1 MLAWVAD
8 VLIVL
13 GLLVMTI
20 GVVGI
25 YRMPTVYLQLHAS
38 SKAVFLG
45 VIAFVVASFATLDA
59 AVIAKGLLII
69 VFLLITTPVAAH
81 LIARAA
87 QLSEARERGERGD
100 A

>member
-8 VLIVL
+8 VLVVL
-13 GLLVMTI
+13 GLVVMTI
-20 GVVGI
+20 GVFGI
-25 YRMPTVYLQLHAS
+25 FRMPTVYLQLHAS

-59 AVIAKGLLII
+59 AIISKGVLII

-81 LIARAA
+81 LIARSASLA
-87 QLSEARERGERGD
+87 EHNTDHRD
-100 A
+100 